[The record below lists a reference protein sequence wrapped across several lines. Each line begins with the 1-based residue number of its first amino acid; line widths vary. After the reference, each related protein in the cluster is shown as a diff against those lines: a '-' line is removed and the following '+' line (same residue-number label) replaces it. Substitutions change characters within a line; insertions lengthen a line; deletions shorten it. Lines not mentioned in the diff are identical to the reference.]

1 MAKKEKKG
9 FVEELNNG
17 VDNIPVLSKLESE
30 VQDEP
35 TDETPVEPKNEGH
48 NSRVFEKRGLPYNNL

>member
-1 MAKKEKKG
+1 MSKKEKKG
-9 FVEELNNG
+9 FVEEAKS
-17 VDNIPVLSKLESE
+17 VDNIPVLSNSVSE

-35 TDETPVEPKNEGH
+35 TKETPVEPKNEGH

>member
-1 MAKKEKKG
+1 MSKKEKKG
-9 FVEELNNG
+9 FVEEPKS

>member
-1 MAKKEKKG
+1 MAKKEKG
-9 FVEELNNG
+9 FVEEAPK
-17 VDNIPVLSKLESE
+17 VEHIPVLSNSIEE

-35 TDETPVEPKNEGH
+35 TTEEVVDTKNVGH

>member
-1 MAKKEKKG
+1 MSKKEKKG
-9 FVEELNNG
+9 FVEEPKS

-30 VQDEP
+30 VQNES

-48 NSRVFEKRGLPYNNL
+48 NSRVFGKRGLPYNNL

>member
-1 MAKKEKKG
+1 MSKKEKKG
-9 FVEELNNG
+9 FVEEPKS

-48 NSRVFEKRGLPYNNL
+48 NSRVFGKRGLPYNNL

>member
-9 FVEELNNG
+9 FVEEPQS

-48 NSRVFEKRGLPYNNL
+48 NSRVFGKRGLPYNNL

>member
-1 MAKKEKKG
+1 MSKKEKKG
-9 FVEELNNG
+9 FVEEPKS

-35 TDETPVEPKNEGH
+35 TNETPVEPKNEGH
-48 NSRVFEKRGLPYNNL
+48 NSRVFGKKGLPYNNL